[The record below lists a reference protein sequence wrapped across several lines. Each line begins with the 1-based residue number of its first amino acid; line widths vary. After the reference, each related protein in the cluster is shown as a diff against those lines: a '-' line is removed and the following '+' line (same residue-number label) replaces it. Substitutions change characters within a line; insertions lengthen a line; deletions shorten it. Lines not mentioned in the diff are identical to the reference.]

1 MVAFADFSHHQRDQ
15 AVSANSVQDW
25 PPTKGEWSI
34 MMQTGCQNA
43 VFWILILWGL
53 ISTCSKELISVAKK
67 KPSVRLHHL
76 RQLKK
81 GPELLFNPDEF
92 NLSCSGR
99 LFKCCFLYNA
109 GFCCIIYCTLASGS
123 KVQKKK
129 KGKSRKRSCKQD
141 DCQIIRLD
149 RQCDIPYNKQGISCQ
164 TFTMLWYKKKGEI
177 VFFSY
182 FLKGN
187 KRSKGGGDWQM
198 SCQIKSYA

>member
-67 KPSVRLHHL
+67 KPSVRLHNL

-129 KGKSRKRSCKQD
+129 KEKVEKDLANKMTARSSDLTDSVTFLTINRGFPAKLSLCCNTKRKEK
-141 DCQIIRLD
+141 
-149 RQCDIPYNKQGISCQ
+149 
-164 TFTMLWYKKKGEI
+164 
-177 VFFSY
+177 
-182 FLKGN
+182 
-187 KRSKGGGDWQM
+187 
-198 SCQIKSYA
+198 